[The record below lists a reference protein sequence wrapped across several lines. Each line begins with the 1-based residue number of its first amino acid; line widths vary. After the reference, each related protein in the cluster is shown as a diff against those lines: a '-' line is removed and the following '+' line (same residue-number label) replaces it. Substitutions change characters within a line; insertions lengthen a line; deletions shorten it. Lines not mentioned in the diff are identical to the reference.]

1 MGRTRPPYSP
11 EFRQEAVRLL
21 RNGVRSPRDLAELGC
36 SEQTL
41 RSWRNQ
47 NAVDRGERPEA
58 LSMEERARLR
68 ELERENRALRER
80 SDLLARLDA
89 QARTDELTSV
99 PNRRPWDQAI
109 SRALAEVAPVCVAIL
124 DIDHFK
130 PYNDKHGHVA
140 GDNLLQQCSAAWTR
154 QLRPEDVRARYGG
167 EEFAVLL
174 HDWTLQGAT
183 AVLERVRNV
192 TPAGATCSI
201 GVAERRDSDTETA
214 VLARADTALYQ
225 AKRDGTNRLKAA

>member
-1 MGRTRPPYSP
+1 M
-11 EFRQEAVRLL
+11 
-21 RNGVRSPRDLAELGC
+21 
-36 SEQTL
+36 
-41 RSWRNQ
+41 
-47 NAVDRGERPEA
+47 
-58 LSMEERARLR
+58 
-68 ELERENRALRER
+68 
-80 SDLLARLDA
+80 
-89 QARTDELTSV
+89 

-109 SRALAEVAPVCVAIL
+109 SRAVAEVAPVCVAIL

-130 PYNDKHGHVA
+130 QYNDKHGHVA

-154 QLRPEDVRARYGG
+154 QLRPEDVLARYGG

-192 TPAGATCSI
+192 TTAGATCSI

-214 VLARADTALYQ
+214 LLARADTALYQ
-225 AKRDGTNRLKAA
+225 AKRDGRNRLKAA